1 MIKVNGNPLH
11 QWNTGR
17 ALSVDVTGA
26 THLLLA
32 SQGDSYAARV
42 EIENNTVKIP
52 DHLLWE
58 DKTLIAQAVKVDLE
72 NGVEQRI
79 ETLECVTITVRKA
92 PRPEKYVYEDDRRNY
107 VYQLISDAEAAA
119 NAANTAAASANAAA
133 GTAVAAANKADQV
146 AQDLLAAKANGE
158 FTGERGPQGIQGP
171 AGPQGP
177 QGEPGP
183 KGDTGPQGEQGPKG
197 DTPDNAVLKGEA
209 INMSGKPINMG
220 GGTVRFAQMLDF
232 LTVEGEQGPKIVAPE
247 MDIIR
252 LGNAFGTQV
261 KMENIAPGK
270 EPTDAVNKGQ
280 LDEQVGCIETAL
292 DSIIAIQNGLIGD
305 IAFRINGEIYTAL
318 VGMTWGEW
326 CDSEYNT
333 VGAYVDEGTG
343 IVMIEGNYVARSVTS
358 EDIDQLSNTVIIDK
372 CDYYT
377 Y

>member
-1 MIKVNGNPLH
+1 MIKVIGNPLH

-107 VYQLISDAEAAA
+107 VYKLISNAEAAV
-119 NAANTAAASANAAA
+119 NAAKTAAASANAAA
-133 GTAVAAANKADQV
+133 GTAVAAANQADQV

-158 FTGERGPQGIQGP
+158 FTGERGPQGPQGIQGVKGDVGPQGIQGP

-177 QGEPGP
+177 
-183 KGDTGPQGEQGPKG
+183 
-197 DTPDNAVLKGEA
+197 KGEVSDDV
-209 INMSGKPINMG
+209 IRKGENINMG
-220 GGTVRFAQMLDF
+220 GKYINMQGGNVRTVSR
-232 LTVEGEQGPKIVAPE
+232 VEFSNADGSELRA
-247 MDIIR
+247 R
-252 LGNAFGTQV
+252 LNA
-261 KMENIAPGK
+261 
-270 EPTDAVNKGQ
+270 
-280 LDEQVGCIETAL
+280 
-292 DSIIAIQNGLIGD
+292 
-305 IAFRINGEIYTAL
+305 
-318 VGMTWGEW
+318 
-326 CDSEYNT
+326 
-333 VGAYVDEGTG
+333 
-343 IVMIEGNYVARSVTS
+343 
-358 EDIDQLSNTVIIDK
+358 
-372 CDYYT
+372 
-377 Y
+377 